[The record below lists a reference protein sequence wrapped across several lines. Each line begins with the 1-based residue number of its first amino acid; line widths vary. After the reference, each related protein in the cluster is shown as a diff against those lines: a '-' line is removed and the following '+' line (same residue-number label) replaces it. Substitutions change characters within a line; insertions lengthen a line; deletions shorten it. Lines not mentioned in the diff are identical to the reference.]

1 MKTIEVQGRTLQ
13 YETLWVRYGEDY
25 GSDPVTVFY
34 EGTQTVSRKR
44 WLLFGPTIESQQP
57 KEVFRIYADTENL
70 DLSKSWWRKQ
80 ITLKLELLNRKEEIE
95 KGELI

>member
-1 MKTIEVQGRTLQ
+1 MEIEIQGKQLQ
-13 YETLWVRYGEDY
+13 YETLWESYGEGA

-34 EGTQTVSRKR
+34 EGTKTVRRKK
-44 WLLFGPTIESQQP
+44 WLLFGPTIESQEP
-57 KEVFRIYADTENL
+57 KEAFRIYADTENL